1 MRTPD
6 NRQLSG
12 EKHRPSS
19 IFGLTVWSFLPAR
32 VCLYAVKSFPDEER
46 IDGGRRVHESLV
58 PILEAADAVV
68 YSLVGVVFLGA
79 ALGMLGYSIAAFPNS
94 LQRSGFA
101 LAIVTLVND
110 LLLVMIIMEVLR
122 TVLSYL
128 QERGT
133 SLQPFLFIAA
143 ISATR
148 RILAIGAQMSVA
160 GENVSPDRFR
170 EAMIDLA
177 ANAGAILAI
186 AAALYLLSRRSADEN
201 SG

>member
-1 MRTPD
+1 MPTFRSRAGMLETM
-6 NRQLSG
+6 
-12 EKHRPSS
+12 E
-19 IFGLTVWSFLPAR
+19 LPAGQQPPTP
-32 VCLYAVKSFPDEER
+32 A
-46 IDGGRRVHESLV
+46 RRVHQTLV

-68 YSLVGVVFLGA
+68 YALVGLVFLVA
-79 ALGMLGYSIAAFPNS
+79 VLGMLGYSLVVFPADVR
-94 LQRSGFA
+94 QTGFA
-101 LAIVTLVND
+101 LAIVTLVNE

-148 RILAIGAQMSVA
+148 RILAIGAQMSV
-160 GENVSPDRFR
+160 GGQTLSPDRFR
-170 EAMIDLA
+170 EAMLDLT

-186 AAALYLLSRRSADEN
+186 AVALYLLARRPSTSEK

>member
-1 MRTPD
+1 MMNAMEPTTGQQP
-6 NRQLSG
+6 
-12 EKHRPSS
+12 
-19 IFGLTVWSFLPAR
+19 PAGTR
-32 VCLYAVKSFPDEER
+32 H
-46 IDGGRRVHESLV
+46 VHGTLV
-58 PILEAADAVV
+58 PALEAADAIV
-68 YSLVGVVFLGA
+68 YALVGIVFLLA
-79 ALGMLGYSIAAFPNS
+79 ALGMLGYSLFAFPSN
-94 LQRSGFA
+94 LRGTGFA

-148 RILAIGAQMSVA
+148 RILAIGAQMSVT
-160 GENVSPDRFR
+160 GDTLSPDRFR
-170 EAMIDLA
+170 QVMIDLG

-186 AAALYLLSRRSADEN
+186 AAALYLLSGRRVDD
-201 SG
+201 

>member
-1 MRTPD
+1 MMAAMEPHPD
-6 NRQLSG
+6 QHPL
-12 EKHRPSS
+12 
-19 IFGLTVWSFLPAR
+19 IA
-32 VCLYAVKSFPDEER
+32 
-46 IDGGRRVHESLV
+46 RRVHERLV
-58 PILEAADAVV
+58 PLLEDADAFV
-68 YSLVGVVFLGA
+68 YVLVGLVFLGA
-79 ALGMLGYSIAAFPNS
+79 ALGMLGYAIIAFPGD
-94 LQRSGFA
+94 LRQTGFP
-101 LAIVTLVND
+101 LAIVALVND

-160 GENVSPDRFR
+160 HETVSPGQFQ
-170 EAMIDLA
+170 EAMIDLG

-186 AAALYLLSRRSADEN
+186 AVALYLLARRPSTSEKFD
-201 SG
+201 

>member
-1 MRTPD
+1 MQAVIEEPVQSHTP
-6 NRQLSG
+6 
-12 EKHRPSS
+12 RP
-19 IFGLTVWSFLPAR
+19 AH
-32 VCLYAVKSFPDEER
+32 
-46 IDGGRRVHESLV
+46 RVHRTLV
-58 PILEAADAVV
+58 PALEAADALV
-68 YSLVGVVFLGA
+68 YALVGVVFLVA
-79 ALGMLGYSIAAFPNS
+79 ALGMLGYSVLAFPDN
-94 LQRSGFA
+94 LRESGFA
-101 LAIVTLVND
+101 LAIVALVND

-160 GENVSPDRFR
+160 GETLTPQRFQQ
-170 EAMIDLA
+170 AMTDLG

-186 AAALYLLSRRSADEN
+186 AIALYLLARRPGRATRME
-201 SG
+201 